1 LLLLQAGKRFADKD
15 HRNAMNRDAYLESK
29 VLSADAVGLIGVL
42 YEAAL
47 DSVRD
52 AREHLTA
59 ADIAAR
65 SKAIC
70 KAVDIIDLLGASL
83 DHKTGG
89 DISRNLASLYV
100 YIRQRLLD
108 ANLSQT
114 EAPLAEVL
122 GLLTTLAEA
131 WHGIRLE
138 RETVDGA
145 TTTETAPAEARSV
158 PNPWE
163 VLPQQVPPLASQQ
176 RAWSF

>member
-1 LLLLQAGKRFADKD
+1 
-15 HRNAMNRDAYLESK
+15 MNTDAYVVSR

-59 ADIAAR
+59 KDIAAR

-70 KAVDIIDLLGASL
+70 KAVEIVDLLNASL
-83 DHKTGG
+83 DHQAGG

-100 YIRQRLLD
+100 YIRQRLIE
-108 ANLSQT
+108 ANLRQM
-114 EAPLAEVL
+114 EEPLAEVL

-131 WHGIRLE
+131 WDGVRSDRRAAEGANVLE
-138 RETVDGA
+138 FA
-145 TTTETAPAEARSV
+145 PTESLPV

-163 VLPQQVPPLASQQ
+163 IPTQQFSLHASEQ

>member
-1 LLLLQAGKRFADKD
+1 
-15 HRNAMNRDAYLESK
+15 MNTDAYLESK
-29 VLSADAVGLIGVL
+29 VLSAGAVELIGVL

-52 AREHLTA
+52 ARQHLA
-59 ADIAAR
+59 AKDIAAR
-65 SKAIC
+65 SKSIC
-70 KAVDIIDLLGASL
+70 KVLDIVDLLAASL
-83 DHKTGG
+83 DHQTGG

-114 EAPLAEVL
+114 EEPLAEVS

-131 WHGIRLE
+131 WQGIHAE
-138 RETVDGA
+138 RESSEVADAPEFAPG
-145 TTTETAPAEARSV
+145 ETPPV

-163 VLPQQVPPLASQQ
+163 MLPQQVPLHAPVQ

>member
-1 LLLLQAGKRFADKD
+1 
-15 HRNAMNRDAYLESK
+15 MNKNAYLESK
-29 VLSADAVGLIGVL
+29 VLSADAVGLINVL

-52 AREHLTA
+52 AREYLSA
-59 ADIAAR
+59 KDIGAR

-70 KAVDIIDLLGASL
+70 KAVDITNLLNESL
-83 DHKTGG
+83 DYEAGG
-89 DISRNLASLYV
+89 DISRNLASLYI
-100 YIRQRLLD
+100 YIRQRLLE

-114 EAPLAEVL
+114 EEPLAEVL

-131 WHGIRLE
+131 WRGIRTE
-138 RETVDGA
+138 RETAEAVNA
-145 TTTETAPAEARSV
+145 PELAPAESRPL

-163 VLPQQVPPLASQQ
+163 ILPQQIPLHASEQ